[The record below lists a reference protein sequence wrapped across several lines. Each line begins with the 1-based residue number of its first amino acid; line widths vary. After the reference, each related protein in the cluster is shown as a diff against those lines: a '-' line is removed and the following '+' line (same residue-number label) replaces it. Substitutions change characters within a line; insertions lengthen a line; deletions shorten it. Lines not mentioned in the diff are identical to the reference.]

1 MLTDEDL
8 FLEASEG
15 KGVLAEGTAEPG
27 TQLETA
33 SGLWPGPLAQEG
45 KRRKAPSREDRS
57 AHGQQLPSKDEMFH
71 NLSSSIQAEITKYR
85 RPGLEHQTCISLSS
99 ESKVQDQGAGPHQ
112 ALARTC
118 FLPYR
123 CARCV
128 LTQPREVL
136 PPPAQPVTR
145 TLIHWVLGG
154 PHPHDLVPPRAPPFL
169 PSHWGLG
176 LQPLNVGDT
185 EFCPQHLRTYV

>member
-15 KGVLAEGTAEPG
+15 KGVLAEGTAGPG
-27 TQLETA
+27 TQLEIA

-99 ESKVQDQGAGPHQ
+99 ESEVQDQGAGPIRRWREP
-112 ALARTC
+112 ASCLTGVLA
-118 FLPYR
+118 
-123 CARCV
+123 V
-128 LTQPREVL
+128 S
-136 PPPAQPVTR
+136 
-145 TLIHWVLGG
+145 
-154 PHPHDLVPPRAPPFL
+154 
-169 PSHWGLG
+169 SHSPGKSSL
-176 LQPLNVGDT
+176 LQLS
-185 EFCPQHLRTYV
+185 L